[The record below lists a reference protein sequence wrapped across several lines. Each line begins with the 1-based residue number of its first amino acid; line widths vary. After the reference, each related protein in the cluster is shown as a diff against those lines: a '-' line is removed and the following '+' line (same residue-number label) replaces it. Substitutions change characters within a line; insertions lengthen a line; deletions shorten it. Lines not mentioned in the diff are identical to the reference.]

1 MQRLNG
7 SSSVSE
13 TYGNPCL
20 AHTEDFEVKEVEVCM
35 EPLPFSLSLSH
46 THTHIHEASHFLW
59 FISSTVSN
67 SFWDGYKITDRSRI
81 FSFHIAVVGLCIWFK
96 VWGNTCFK
104 QNWVSWDL
112 SVLNVQEW
120 DRAHSLW
127 RGSSGLFD
135 TTEWCWMP
143 IHCTSQMEVG
153 TCKESFTINLCTQM
167 FNL

>member
-1 MQRLNG
+1 MDQVRSRKPMGTL
-7 SSSVSE
+7 V
-13 TYGNPCL
+13 L
-20 AHTEDFEVKEVEVCM
+20 HTQKTLKLRKLRYAWSLY
-35 EPLPFSLSLSH
+35 PSLSLSLSH
-46 THTHIHEASHFLW
+46 THEASHFLW
-59 FISSTVSN
+59 FISSIVSN

-153 TCKESFTINLCTQM
+153 TCKESFTINLCTRM

>member
-1 MQRLNG
+1 MHGASTLL
-7 SSSVSE
+7 SLFLS
-13 TYGNPCL
+13 L
-20 AHTEDFEVKEVEVCM
+20 
-35 EPLPFSLSLSH
+35 SLSLSH
-46 THTHIHEASHFLW
+46 THTHTHEASHFLW

-67 SFWDGYKITDRSRI
+67 SFRDGCKITDRSRI

-120 DRAHSLW
+120 DRAHSWW

-143 IHCTSQMEVG
+143 STFVHRCSIFKPRV
-153 TCKESFTINLCTQM
+153 L
-167 FNL
+167 FNVFSIQVFNVCWIWQ